1 LKELFTVQELAEYL
15 KMNPTILR
23 SKASKG
29 EIPSMK
35 LGRQFRFDKEQID
48 RWLSHKAVT
57 RSLHILIVDDDPI
70 IRQLFTQSLEGLGYK
85 LTTSAN
91 GVEALEFVTRKRF
104 DLIFLDLLM
113 PGIDGAELFGR
124 IRQIDKQIPVVI
136 ITGYPD
142 SEVMKRAIAYGPFM
156 VMDKPFTV
164 DDILDAISSFTRSV
178 EAKT

>member
-1 LKELFTVQELAEYL
+1 LKEIFTVQELAGYL

-29 EIPSMK
+29 EIPAFK
-35 LGRQFRFDKEQID
+35 LGRQYRFDMEKID
-48 RWLSHKAVT
+48 RWLSHQAVT

-70 IRQLFTQSLEGLGYK
+70 IRQLFTKSLEGLGYK
-85 LTTSAN
+85 PTASAN
-91 GVEALEFVTRKRF
+91 GVEALEFVTKKRF

-124 IRQIDKQIPVVI
+124 IRQLDKQIPVVI
-136 ITGYPD
+136 ITGYPH
-142 SEVMKRAIAYGPFM
+142 SEVMKRAMAYGPFT

-164 DDILDAISSFTRSV
+164 DDILDAINSFTRSV
-178 EAKT
+178 EAKD

>member
-1 LKELFTVQELAEYL
+1 MKELFTVQELAEFL
-15 KMNPTILR
+15 KMNPRTLQR
-23 SKASKG
+23 KVREG
-29 EIPSMK
+29 EIPAIR
-35 LGRQFRFDKEQID
+35 LGRQIRFDKEQIE
-48 RWLSHKAVT
+48 RWLFHKTVAK
-57 RSLHILIVDDDPI
+57 SFHILIVDDDPI
-70 IRQLFTQSLEGLGYK
+70 IRQLFVQSLDGLGHE

-113 PGIDGAELFGR
+113 QGIDGAELFGR

-142 SEVMKRAIAYGPFM
+142 SEVMKRAIEHGSFM
-156 VMDKPFTV
+156 VMNKPFTD
-164 DDILDAISSFTRSV
+164 DDILDALSSFIRSV

>member
-1 LKELFTVQELAEYL
+1 VKEIYTVQQLAEYL
-15 KMNPTILR
+15 HMHPKTLQR
-23 SKASKG
+23 KARNG
-29 EIPSMK
+29 EIPAIK
-35 LGRQFRFDKEQID
+35 LDRQYRFDKEQID

-57 RSLHILIVDDDPI
+57 KSFHILIVDDDSI

-91 GVEALEFVTRKRF
+91 GVEALEFVTKKRF